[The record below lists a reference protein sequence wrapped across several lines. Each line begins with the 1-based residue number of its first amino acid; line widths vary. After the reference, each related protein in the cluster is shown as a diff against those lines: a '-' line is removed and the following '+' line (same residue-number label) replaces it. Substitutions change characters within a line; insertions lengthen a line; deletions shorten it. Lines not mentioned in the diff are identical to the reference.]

1 MYSGSKSPSPLA
13 SHGACDWRRATE
25 RAIELAISTGLI
37 LAPRRI
43 LLDMAAEFKRQAEEV
58 PKAEQIEGLLAA

>member
-1 MYSGSKSPSPLA
+1 
-13 SHGACDWRRATE
+13 
-25 RAIELAISTGLI
+25 LAISTGLI

-58 PKAEQIEGLLAA
+58 HKAEQIEGLLAA